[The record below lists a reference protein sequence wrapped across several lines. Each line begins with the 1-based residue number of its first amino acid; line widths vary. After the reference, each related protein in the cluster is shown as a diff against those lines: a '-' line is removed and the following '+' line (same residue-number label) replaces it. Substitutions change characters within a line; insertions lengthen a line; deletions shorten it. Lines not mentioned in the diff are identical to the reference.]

1 MKSDHYIA
9 FDVETPNAANDRMSA
24 IGITVIDAGSVIHE
38 FYSLVDPE
46 THFDRFN
53 IALTGISPRSVA
65 GQPTFPALWQH
76 ICPIM
81 EDGVLVAHNA
91 PFDLS
96 VLSKCLRAYGIDWQP
111 TVSYVCTCQMSR
123 KLLPQLCNHRL
134 NTLCDY
140 LELQLEHHHAGSD
153 SRACGEILLHHLRSG
168 ADITPFLRTYDLLEA
183 RTCGRARPFGRR
195 I

>member
-1 MKSDHYIA
+1 MKSDRYIA

-24 IGITVIDAGSVIHE
+24 IGITVVDAGAITEE

-53 IALTGISPRSVA
+53 IALTGITPDSVA
-65 GQPTFPALWQH
+65 GQPTFPELWQR
-76 ICPIM
+76 IRPM
-81 EDGVLVAHNA
+81 MDSGLLVAHNA

-96 VLSKCLRAYGIDWQP
+96 VLSKCLRAYGIAWHP
-111 TVSYVCTCQMSR
+111 TVPYACTCQMSR

-140 LELQLEHHHAGSD
+140 LDLQLDHHHAGSD

-168 ADITPFLRTYDLLEA
+168 ASIAPFLRTYDLLET
-183 RTCGRARPFGRR
+183 RTRTSRR
-195 I
+195 SFQRNT